1 MMPGAHGA
9 ESVKL
14 ELFAIGE
21 VMAEIRREPELG
33 FRVGFAG
40 DTFNTAVYCARQ
52 LGASGRVGYCTRVGL
67 DPLSEAFLAMA
78 AEEDLDVSHVAR
90 DQEHYIGIYTVS
102 TDAVGERSF
111 HYWRSSS
118 AARGL
123 FSSDDP
129 MGVLPEARIIFVSGI
144 TLAILHPPARRRL
157 IDHLRTLR
165 ERKGCL
171 VAFDSNYRPRLWK
184 DAETAR
190 RIIGEMWEIADIAL
204 PSMDDEM
211 ALFGDA
217 SEESVIARFGA
228 GSWSACAIKR
238 GVRGPI
244 SPHLAPDAHPRFRP
258 ASRVVDTTAAGDSFN
273 GGYLAAFIGG
283 QDERQCLLT
292 GHEIASRVVGA
303 AGAILSRP

>member
-1 MMPGAHGA
+1 MF
-9 ESVKL
+9 

-21 VMAEIRREPELG
+21 VMAEIRREPEVG

-52 LGASGRVGYCTRVGL
+52 LAAPGRVGYCTRIGL

-78 AEEDLDVSHVAR
+78 SEEDLDLSHVAR
-90 DQEHYIGIYTVS
+90 DRERFIGIYTVS
-102 TDAVGERSF
+102 TDAAGERSF

-118 AARGL
+118 AARRLLASG
-123 FSSDDP
+123 DP
-129 MGVLPEARIIFVSGI
+129 MGVLPEARIVFVSGI
-144 TLAILHPPARRRL
+144 TLAILEPPARRRL
-157 IDHLRTLR
+157 IGQLGALR
-165 ERKGCL
+165 ERSGCL
-171 VAFDSNYRPRLWK
+171 VAFDSNYRPQLWQ

-204 PSMDDEM
+204 PSVDDEM

-217 SEESVIARFGA
+217 GEEAVVARFGA

-238 GVRGPI
+238 GARGPV
-244 SPHLAPDAHPRFRP
+244 SPRLARDAHPRFRP

-273 GGYLAAFIGG
+273 GGYLAAFLRG

-303 AGAILSRP
+303 AGAILSRS

>member
-90 DQEHYIGIYTVS
+90 DQEHYIGIHTVS

-118 AARGL
+118 AARRL

-129 MGVLPEARIIFVSGI
+129 MGVLPEARIILYRVLRLRSCIPRPADASSTICAPCVSAMAALSPSTRTTGRGYGRM
-144 TLAILHPPARRRL
+144 RRR
-157 IDHLRTLR
+157 R
-165 ERKGCL
+165 
-171 VAFDSNYRPRLWK
+171 
-184 DAETAR
+184 
-190 RIIGEMWEIADIAL
+190 
-204 PSMDDEM
+204 
-211 ALFGDA
+211 
-217 SEESVIARFGA
+217 A
-228 GSWSACAIKR
+228 GSSVKCGRSPTSHCPRSMTRWLCSAMRAR
-238 GVRGPI
+238 SRLSRASVLEAGAR
-244 SPHLAPDAHPRFRP
+244 APSNEGSADRFRP
-258 ASRVVDTTAAGDSFN
+258 TSPKMRIPAFARLPGLSIRRLLETVSTVATLRHL
-273 GGYLAAFIGG
+273 LAVKMNDNA
-283 QDERQCLLT
+283 C
-292 GHEIASRVVGA
+292 
-303 AGAILSRP
+303 